1 MSPAPVKPSIP
12 LNLLQEVDIRAGT
25 ILAVEDVPGSRS
37 LVRLRVGFG
46 DHERTVIAGLK
57 EERPEPAEIEGK
69 QALFVVNLEP
79 KEMFGVTS
87 EAMLFDLGYEDGI
100 VPCLVV
106 PERPVPDGVRA
117 G

>member
-1 MSPAPVKPSIP
+1 MRPAPIKPPIP
-12 LNLLQEVDIRAGT
+12 LKLLQKVDIRAGT
-25 ILAVEDVPGSRS
+25 IFAVEDVRGSRS
-37 LVRLRVGFG
+37 LVLLRVGFG

-57 EERPEPAEIEGK
+57 DQRPDPAEIEGK

-79 KEMFGVTS
+79 KDMFGVTS

-100 VPCLVV
+100 VPCLAV